1 MRLAGIVLTALVC
14 LFPGCGSVQLDET
27 PPESPD
33 VRSARLAARGD
44 SLASLGLY
52 RRAADSM
59 ACAAMLLPRGS
70 PERNVLARRAASLSP
85 GPSQLA
91 AMLLLEN
98 PDSLA
103 VFQAIRLGGA
113 GAVGELTTLILTR
126 ATPHWEYASLAAGE
140 ALVEAGDPA
149 GAAVFLANCPDSL
162 PGAAG
167 RDHLVLSYRS
177 ALGAGDI
184 EAQERLWR
192 RAESMDDPELMSL
205 LLHHRGMFRR
215 ENGLPGWC
223 PDLLASLAL
232 WPAGDVHARGYAAL
246 RDTLL
251 ADPSL
256 ASSAASDYYAGGMW
270 NQLYDLAVSSPEP
283 PADLYYLAA
292 RTRDRLGM
300 YREAAEMLE
309 EYLRRWPSGA
319 DAPDAAIN
327 RARSLGA
334 MGMTGEAVEILEYYG
349 RTWPSHARISN
360 LPWYI
365 GSLLAENGDW
375 EGALPYFRETL
386 SRYPGNT
393 TADDAHFHLCLGLM
407 KTGDPSASA
416 EFARLVSRW
425 PESVYSPPA
434 RYWHGRLLLESGD
447 TEGERVLTSLISDKP
462 ESLPAAFARE
472 YLGLPPWEPVY
483 TMEPLDRWMTRNE
496 RPPADPPESA
506 VTGAFLADAGRRE
519 WALDLFRTAEAQVG
533 GAFRLGPFYA
543 DRGIWERGP
552 WAAYTMWSLEGSVR
566 PLELWRLRYPQAWE
580 PLVRSA
586 CGRYG
591 LDPRFIWS
599 IMKQESGFSHRVYSS
614 AGARGLLQMIPS
626 TSEYVAGR
634 MGWEGFTPD
643 DLYLPAVSIEY
654 GTACIA
660 DYRTEIGGGLYE
672 TLAAYNGGP
681 HNAVRWG
688 AGRASPEEFYSRI
701 TYNETKKYV
710 EIVSHN
716 FAVYRAIWP

>member
-1 MRLAGIVLTALVC
+1 MRFAAAALAALVC
-14 LFPGCGSVQLDET
+14 FSAGCGGVRLDET
-27 PPESPD
+27 PPDNPAL
-33 VRSARLAARGD
+33 VSARLAARGD
-44 SLASLGLY
+44 SLAALGLY

-59 ACAAMLLPRGS
+59 ACAASLLPIGS
-70 PERNVLARRAASLSP
+70 PERDALARRAALLAP
-85 GPSQLA
+85 GPCPA
-91 AMLLLEN
+91 AARLLLEN
-98 PDSLA
+98 PDSIA
-103 VFQAIRLGGA
+103 VFHAIRLGGA
-113 GAVGELTTLILTR
+113 EAAEELSVLILAR
-126 ATPHWEYASLAAGE
+126 ATPHWDYASLAAGE

-149 GAAVFLANCPDSL
+149 RAAIFLANCPDSL

-167 RDHLVLSYRS
+167 RDHLVLSYRC
-177 ALGAGDI
+177 ALGTGNMGS
-184 EAQERLWR
+184 QERLWR
-192 RAESMDDPELMSL
+192 RAESLDDPELMSL
-205 LLHHRGMFRR
+205 MLHYRGMFRR
-215 ENGLPGWC
+215 DRGLPQWC
-223 PDLLASLAL
+223 RDLVSSLSL

-256 ASSAASDYYAGGMW
+256 ASAVAADYYAGGMW
-270 NQLYDLAVSSPEP
+270 NQLYDLALSSPAP
-283 PADLYYLAA
+283 PPDLYYMAA

-300 YREAAEMLE
+300 YREAADMLG
-309 EYLRRWPSGA
+309 EYLARWPSGA

-334 MGMTGEAVEILEYYG
+334 LGMTREARELLEYYG
-349 RTWPSHARISN
+349 RTWPSHVRISN

-365 GSLLAENGDW
+365 GSLLAESGDW

-386 SRYPGNT
+386 SRYSGNT
-393 TADDAHFHLCLGLM
+393 TADDAHFHICLGLM
-407 KTGDPSASA
+407 KTGDPSAPV
-416 EFARLVSRW
+416 EFARFVARW

-434 RYWHGRLLLESGD
+434 RYWNGRLLMEAGD
-447 TEGERVLTSLISDKP
+447 PEGERVLLSLISDKP

-472 YLGLPPWEPVY
+472 YLGLPPWEPAY
-483 TMEPLDRWMTRNE
+483 TTEPLEQWMRRNG
-496 RPPADPPESA
+496 RAPADPPESA
-506 VTGAFLADAGRRE
+506 VTGAFLVEAGRRE
-519 WALDLFRTAEAQVG
+519 WALDLFKSAETQVG

-543 DRGIWERGP
+543 DHGIWERGP
-552 WAAYTMWSLEGSVR
+552 WAAYTMWRLEGTVR
-566 PLELWRLRYPQAWE
+566 PLELWRLRYPRAWE
-580 PLVRSA
+580 PQVRSA
-586 CGRYG
+586 CERYG

-599 IMKQESGFSHRVYSS
+599 IMKQESGFSHRIYSS

-626 TSEYVAGR
+626 TSEYVAQR

-660 DYRTEIGGGLYE
+660 DYRSEMGGRQYE

-688 AGRASPEEFYSRI
+688 AGSVSPEEFYSRI